1 MHRIVLAC
9 AASGIV
15 LAAAPARAA
24 IVEGTL
30 AFQAF
35 NFTLASDAAGN
46 DVNAVAPVSPVT
58 GFVHYR
64 FDNSASFMFQADG
77 AIVNGVELDVSAW
90 GFNIPW
96 NGVLSVSYLK
106 APPNPLNV
114 YDTLAFSQ
122 APDTHVDWG
131 VDDCRLMVSGIS
143 VNPAFLQFWYAPAND
158 RIAYGA
164 FGPDGGAVRERS
176 ASTYVPPT
184 ALAMVHAALGEPG
197 PALDALERA
206 YMLRDTRLIM
216 LKDDPSWAALRGTPR
231 FEALRRRLRLDGLG
245 AGLTSV

>member
-106 APPNPLNV
+106 APPNPLNA

-131 VDDCRLMVSGIS
+131 VDDWRLMVSGIS

-164 FGPDGGAVRERS
+164 FGPDGGAVRAVPEPATA
-176 ASTYVPPT
+176 ASLLVGLA
-184 ALAMVHAALGEPG
+184 ALAA
-197 PALDALERA
+197 
-206 YMLRDTRLIM
+206 
-216 LKDDPSWAALRGTPR
+216 S
-231 FEALRRRLRLDGLG
+231 LRRRGQRLDKRTAPSCSLMSVILRKGL
-245 AGLTSV
+245 S